1 MPARGEA
8 FDGSCPSRDPVRVL
22 QRLAVAALAILL
34 VGCGTTPTP
43 TPTPRVDASGDPTA
57 TASDAASG
65 PTSGPTDS
73 PTDTPIV
80 PATPVP
86 TPGHEVYGFVPYWEM
101 DGTIAAHVAA
111 TPLSTLALFSV
122 TNRSDGSLDQ
132 AQNGFKRITGPVG
145 QQMIREA
152 HDRKVRVEIVFSSFG
167 TARNKQLFGGPLA
180 RQDKVIA
187 SLVAFAHDQGFNGI
201 NVDVESMDPQW
212 VPSYGA
218 FVGRLRK
225 ALRGDTGQGQV
236 SVATTAH
243 VTGAAMAQAAAEAG
257 ADRIFMMGYDYHW
270 AGSAPGASAPLD
282 RRDGAPQDLAWS
294 LDLYALAGV
303 PVERTILGLPFYGMS
318 WPVTG
323 PELGDPDTGRGD
335 TWIPGDHLSRF
346 SDPSFIPTLDPIE
359 QVEFYAIAD
368 PNTDGGWTG
377 IYVDSPATL
386 TPKLALADARG
397 LAGAGFW
404 AIGYER
410 GLPGYA
416 DLVQRFADGK
426 LD

>member
-1 MPARGEA
+1 M
-8 FDGSCPSRDPVRVL
+8 L

-34 VGCGTTPTP
+34 VGCGSNPTP
-43 TPTPRVDASGDPTA
+43 APTSLVDASGDPA
-57 TASDAASG
+57 ASDQASG
-65 PTSGPTDS
+65 PTDDPTE
-73 PTDTPIV
+73 PPAV

-101 DGTIAAHVAA
+101 DGTIADHVAA

-122 TNRSDGSLDQ
+122 TNRSNGSLDE
-132 AQNGFKRITGPVG
+132 AQTGFKRITGPVG
-145 QQMIREA
+145 RQMIREA

-167 TARNKQLFGGPLA
+167 AARNKQLFGGTVA

-187 SLVAFAHDQGFNGI
+187 SLVAFAHDLGVDGI
-201 NVDVESMDPQW
+201 NVDVESMDPEF
-212 VPSYGA
+212 VPSYGT
-218 FVGRLRK
+218 FVGRLRT
-225 ALRGDTGQGQV
+225 ALRGDTGRGQV

-243 VTGAAMAQAAAEAG
+243 ANGAAMAAAAAEAG
-257 ADRIFMMGYDYHW
+257 ADRIFLMGYDYHW
-270 AGSAPGASAPLD
+270 AGSNPGASAPLA
-282 RRDGAPQDLAWS
+282 RRDGEPQDLAWS

-303 PVERTILGLPFYGMS
+303 PVQRTLLGLPFYGMS

-335 TWIPGDHLSRF
+335 TWIPGDHLFRY
-346 SDPSFIPTLDPIE
+346 SDPSFTPTLDPIE
-359 QVEFYAIAD
+359 QVEFYAVAD
-368 PNTDGGWTG
+368 PAVEGGWQG

-410 GLPGYA
+410 GLPGYT
-416 DLVQRFADGK
+416 DLVKRFADGK